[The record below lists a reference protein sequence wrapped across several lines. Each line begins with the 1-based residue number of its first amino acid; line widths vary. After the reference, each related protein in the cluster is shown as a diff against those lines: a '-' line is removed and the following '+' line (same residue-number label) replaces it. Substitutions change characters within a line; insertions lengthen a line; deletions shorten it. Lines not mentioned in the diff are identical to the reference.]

1 MLAHPASSHGP
12 PTAVMVRAGAGEA
25 WRLIRHPIH
34 IAGWVLYGLYLWTSL
49 SDPCRYGPPCSFW
62 TGEQF
67 TGIPR
72 YIVWLAGVPTYAAAS
87 LLATRSRRSGTAE
100 WLSSLPTGPET
111 RWAISLMAAVGPF
124 VVSSLAAA
132 LAWCYVW
139 THDPGV
145 APRLPSFS
153 EYAAAPVA
161 VLGGAL
167 LAVMVARWFPW
178 PLVPALVMIGIIQA
192 IIKTEAIQYS
202 EYRPATWFTPYA
214 RVLFWG
220 GEPGSRLTGP
230 FSGFVPG
237 SMQWHLIY
245 LIGLDLLIV
254 VGVFLVGR
262 CRWYAAAAAIPV
274 LALIA
279 VAGVRQLSS
288 GDDRSIVFT
297 VGVASAAE
305 STGVPTA
312 RINAPVGW
320 TALPDG
326 HVSLSCEL
334 EPSACRGWSTEDR
347 RYRNFGDAV
356 TGSQL
361 ASVRQHA
368 AYFLLLGDAAQ
379 SRRAA

>member
-139 THDPGV
+139 THDPGY

-167 LAVMVARWFPW
+167 LAVMVARWFS
-178 PLVPALVMIGIIQA
+178 LA
-192 IIKTEAIQYS
+192 
-202 EYRPATWFTPYA
+202 A
-214 RVLFWG
+214 RTR
-220 GEPGSRLTGP
+220 GSHDRHHP
-230 FSGFVPG
+230 SH
-237 SMQWHLIY
+237 QQDRNH
-245 LIGLDLLIV
+245 
-254 VGVFLVGR
+254 
-262 CRWYAAAAAIPV
+262 PV
-274 LALIA
+274 Q
-279 VAGVRQLSS
+279 R
-288 GDDRSIVFT
+288 T
-297 VGVASAAE
+297 
-305 STGVPTA
+305 
-312 RINAPVGW
+312 
-320 TALPDG
+320 
-326 HVSLSCEL
+326 
-334 EPSACRGWSTEDR
+334 
-347 RYRNFGDAV
+347 
-356 TGSQL
+356 
-361 ASVRQHA
+361 HA
-368 AYFLLLGDAAQ
+368 AHLVHPIRQGTVLC
-379 SRRAA
+379 R